1 MPLLPTVPLALKFDP
16 LFAKHK
22 GSLPVPF
29 LRALSKRESNMNPA
43 DTQGPAWGLMQVV
56 EVVRNSWNKRK
67 PSQALARVDLL
78 NPDINV
84 KVASDLLNRI
94 TLAYSKH
101 SDPNM
106 KPNWSNPEFVKLV
119 VAGWNS
125 GYSEGG
131 GVGKVASYLERRG
144 IPVTHDN
151 VFKYAAAAG
160 GTRFLQES
168 GRQNW
173 QRSVAD
179 LYFHQPDAPAPG
191 ENLSGGFAVKL
202 GVAVLLGVLISK
214 YVFK

>member
-1 MPLLPTVPLALKFDP
+1 M
-16 LFAKHK
+16 
-22 GSLPVPF
+22 PF
-29 LRALSKRESNMNPA
+29 LRALSKRESNMNPS
-43 DTQGPAWGLMQVV
+43 DTHGPAWGLMQVV

-67 PSQALARVDLL
+67 PSQAISRTDLL
-78 NPDINV
+78 NPAINV
-84 KVASDLLNRI
+84 RVATDLLNRI
-94 TLAYSKH
+94 SKAYAKH
-101 SDPNM
+101 PDPNM
-106 KPNWSNPEFVKLV
+106 KPDWSNPEFVKLL

-131 GVGKVASYLERRG
+131 GVGKVARYLEGRG

-151 VFKYAAAAG
+151 VFKYAGAAG
-160 GTRFLQES
+160 ATKHLQTS

-191 ENLSGGFAVKL
+191 ESMPGGFLVKA